1 MVKPAEIRPLPGQN
15 FCAYIP
21 DHIGSLISGLL
32 SADHCHWSLTHVGLS
47 LFPSSLLD
55 LTQFPILDLDPWT
68 GSLTLWLHI
77 HPLCHVFWEITV
89 TYCHFCST
97 NCPSTNN
104 CLKNL
109 ELLAAGFL
117 GFCACN
123 QSRKHVSTRA
133 TYSTVMITGR
143 ERSWS
148 IVK

>member
-89 TYCHFCST
+89 TYCHFCSA

-104 CLKNL
+104 CLKNCSQQDFWDFVL
-109 ELLAAGFL
+109 VTKAANMFPPGLLL
-117 GFCACN
+117 QYKPIEYC
-123 QSRKHVSTRA
+123 
-133 TYSTVMITGR
+133 
-143 ERSWS
+143 RSGCLS
-148 IVK
+148 